1 MYHINLDKLIVML
14 LKTLLADLYFLPF
27 IFGAEFIASSSLFSQ
42 YNSSV
47 QSLLGLLIA
56 SVTQSEY
63 KTNISHASN
72 FISCSFTNFDISLI
86 IQIATHH
93 DFILKVFHRDCLYII
108 KYS

>member
-1 MYHINLDKLIVML
+1 ML

-47 QSLLGLLIA
+47 QSLLGLFIA

-63 KTNISHASN
+63 KTNMSHTSN
-72 FISCSFTNFDISLI
+72 FISCSLISFDISFI
-86 IQIATHH
+86 IHMATHP
-93 DFILKVFHRDCLYII
+93 DLIL
-108 KYS
+108 